1 MKMTDEEALEVAEEF
16 LDFITD
22 KNGNIREDKI
32 DFAWETLPDVNGYY
46 IRLYV
51 DWEYEDPTP
60 ELERR
65 LDTFVE
71 VHKKEDLIEQSSC
84 YGWYK
89 EDIASEILTVYG
101 WIG

>member
-1 MKMTDEEALEVAEEF
+1 MKMTYEEALEIAEEF

-22 KNGNIREDKI
+22 KNGNIKENSI

-51 DWEYEDPTP
+51 DWEYEDPAP
-60 ELERR
+60 KLERR
-65 LDTFVE
+65 LDTFIE
-71 VHKKEDLIEQSSC
+71 VRIKEDLIELSSC
-84 YGWYK
+84 YGWNK

-101 WIG
+101 WVG